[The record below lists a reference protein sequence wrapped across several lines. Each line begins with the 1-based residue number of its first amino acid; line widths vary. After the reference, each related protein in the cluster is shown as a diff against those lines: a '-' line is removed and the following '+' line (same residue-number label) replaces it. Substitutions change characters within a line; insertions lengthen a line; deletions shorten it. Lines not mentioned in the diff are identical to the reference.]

1 MRRPQVPVALR
12 WVVAAALLVGTA
24 WALLVP
30 AWQAPDEDAHF
41 AYVQTLVELHR
52 RPADDGRR
60 AVEAAK
66 STEQDRAELASGFT
80 DASQRIEEKPT
91 WDPRVEARWDRD
103 EAALPAGARDDGG
116 GLGRAGGNPAGYY
129 LYAAVP
135 YLATRS
141 ADIFTRLY
149 LMRVWSVLL
158 LAVLATSGWLLAGEL
173 VGRDRGAQML
183 AAAVCGLAPMA
194 TFVSATV
201 SPDALV
207 YPLWGLAFWLAVRL
221 VRHGR
226 RRADVIGIVV
236 VMLVALAVKP
246 VSVALLPGVL
256 WALLWRRIPLRL
268 VLGALVVT
276 ALVAALVVPG
286 GPRRF
291 ASYLWQFYVPFDAGT
306 NVLPQLAPW
315 PLRDTWLEGTVGA
328 FGWLEVRLPWWFY
341 AGAAMLGLAVLVAAL
356 RRVDLRRDT
365 HILLVFVLP
374 AIALLA
380 GLHLTEAWFLVRER
394 SGFTQGRYLLPLL
407 PLVGATVAV
416 AYAGL
421 PARAR
426 GVAAGAALGLLVV
439 AQVASL
445 AAVAGRFYA

>member
-1 MRRPQVPVALR
+1 MWRPKVPVALR

-41 AYVQTLVELHR
+41 AYVQTVVELGR
-52 RPADDGRR
+52 LPDDDGRR

-80 DASQRIEEKPT
+80 DSSQRIEERPT
-91 WDPRVEARWDRD
+91 WDPRVEARWNLE
-103 EAALPAGARDDGG
+103 EAALPDAARGDGG
-116 GLGRAGGNPAGYY
+116 GVGRAGGNPPGYY

-135 YLATRS
+135 YVAAS
-141 ADIFTRLY
+141 GGDIFDRLY
-149 LMRVWSVLL
+149 LMRLWSVLL

-173 VGRDRGAQML
+173 VGRDRTAQTL

-207 YPLWGLAFWLAVRL
+207 YPLWGLAFWLAVRI
-221 VRHGR
+221 VRHGP
-226 RRADVIGIVV
+226 RRADVVGVAVV
-236 VMLVALAVKP
+236 VALALAVKP
-246 VSVALLPGVL
+246 VSVALVPGVL
-256 WALLWRRIPLRL
+256 WALLWRRVRVRL
-268 VLGALVVT
+268 VVAGLAVA
-276 ALVAALVVPG
+276 ALVAFVVVPG

-341 AGAAMLGLAVLVAAL
+341 AGAAVLGVLVLVAAL
-356 RRVDLRRDT
+356 RRVDLRR
-365 HILLVFVLP
+365 HMPLLLVFVLP
-374 AIALLA
+374 LFALLA
-380 GLHLTEAWFLVRER
+380 GLHLTEEWFLVRER

-407 PLVGATVAV
+407 PVVGATTAV
-416 AYAGL
+416 AFAGL
-421 PARAR
+421 SARVR

-439 AQVASL
+439 AQLASL